1 MIHITSKLTVI
12 VNVVFCFHTNF
23 VPIGVLRYKGR
34 FGLDYTLVSSKNI
47 PKIVLTNSF
56 GSVHKEVQIKTN
68 VNLL

>member
-1 MIHITSKLTVI
+1 MIHIASKLIVI
-12 VNVVFCFHTNF
+12 VNVFFCFHTNF

-56 GSVHKEVQIKTN
+56 GSVHKEVQI
-68 VNLL
+68 